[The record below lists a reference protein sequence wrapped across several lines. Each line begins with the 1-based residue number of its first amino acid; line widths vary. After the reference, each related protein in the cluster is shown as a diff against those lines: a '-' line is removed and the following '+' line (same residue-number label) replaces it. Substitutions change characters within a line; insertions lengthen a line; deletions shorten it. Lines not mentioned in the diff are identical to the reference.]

1 MHPDLV
7 ANLAGPDILIVLA
20 VIALLFGG
28 SQLPKLARSL
38 GSASHEFRKGVEDG
52 HGEKDAKEVDEKEKE
67 KPSS

>member
-1 MHPDLV
+1 MHADLV

-52 HGEKDAKEVDEKEKE
+52 GHSDKDAESQEKQKE
-67 KPSS
+67 KPGS